1 MRVPMRRTVG
11 ATALLLALASAHCD
25 HSAPATMRCDRA
37 EDGTFDHEA
46 SAVHSPFPSQAT
58 W

>member
-1 MRVPMRRTVG
+1 MRRTVG

-37 EDGTFDHEA
+37 EDGTFDHDA
-46 SAVHSPFPSQAT
+46 SAVHSTFPSQAT